1 MAAKFTRPYVEA
13 TAQVARG
20 VDALE
25 ALVAPLAEIV
35 AAMRTNDDLRRTLAN
50 PALPRDRKGAL
61 LDALATRVGL
71 PPLGANLLRAL
82 LGNRRIAHLGEIVTA
97 IGERVDIERKIAEA
111 RIRSAVALDE
121 ATAASV
127 RESLE
132 KATGKKIRLRAEV
145 DPTLLGGFVV
155 QLGSSTFDASLAG
168 RLRKA
173 RAALTSAPRSQ

>member
-1 MAAKFTRPYVEA
+1 
-13 TAQVARG
+13 
-20 VDALE
+20 
-25 ALVAPLAEIV
+25 
-35 AAMRTNDDLRRTLAN
+35 
-50 PALPRDRKGAL
+50 
-61 LDALATRVGL
+61 
-71 PPLGANLLRAL
+71 
-82 LGNRRIAHLGEIVTA
+82 VTA
-97 IGERVDIERKIAEA
+97 IGERVDIERRIAEA

-145 DPTLLGGFVV
+145 DPSLLGGFVV
-155 QLGSSTFDASLAG
+155 QLGSSTFDAARAG